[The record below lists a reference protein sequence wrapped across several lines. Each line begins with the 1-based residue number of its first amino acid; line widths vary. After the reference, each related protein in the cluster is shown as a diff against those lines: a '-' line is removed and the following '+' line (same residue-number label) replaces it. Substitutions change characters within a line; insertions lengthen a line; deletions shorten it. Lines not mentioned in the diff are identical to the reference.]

1 MTQYKTKRDSY
12 PPRKD
17 SSQPSLPA
25 GYLKDGY
32 FDKDR
37 NLLPQV
43 IQDWPEMLAKTFAG
57 EKLTSTQLRR
67 FFNRVR
73 AIEQQNLPFAR
84 LKEDILSIKPIAAA
98 SVGREVAPLIFKE
111 FIDKNVHLA
120 VESLDSFKRGFLTHF
135 QSVVAYLKYYEYEQ
149 ASKGGRR

>member
-1 MTQYKTKRDSY
+1 MTQYQRKRGSS
-12 PPRKD
+12 PLQKD
-17 SSQPSLPA
+17 SNQPSLPA

-32 FDKDR
+32 FDKDD

-43 IQDWPEMLAKTFAG
+43 IQDWPETLAKTFVR
-57 EKLTSTQLRR
+57 EKMTSTQLRR

-73 AIEQQNLPFAR
+73 AIEQQNLPFVR

-98 SVGREVAPLIFKE
+98 SVGRETAPPIFKE

-120 VESLDSFKRGFLTHF
+120 IESPDSFKRGFLTHF
-135 QSVVAYLKYYEYEQ
+135 QSVVAYLKYYEQ
-149 ASKGGRR
+149 SSKGARR